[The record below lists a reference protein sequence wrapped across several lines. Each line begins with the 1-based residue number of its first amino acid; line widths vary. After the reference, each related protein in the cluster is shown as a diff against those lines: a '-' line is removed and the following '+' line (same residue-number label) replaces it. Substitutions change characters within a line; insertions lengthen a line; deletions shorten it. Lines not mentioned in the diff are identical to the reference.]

1 VETPGTTIACPHCG
15 TVLEAPL
22 ETHPETADAIRPKPD
37 AEPDA
42 APDAVA
48 ETVKMDFGAL
58 SSVPGDA
65 AATSEVFPEG
75 KAPPAFRQQ
84 VPDLAAAATV
94 SAPGEIPTGGGSE
107 LTGGAHI
114 EPVGESPESSASA
127 FDPVR
132 APEFAHAEGAV
143 PSESAAESPQAF
155 ADQPSLLA
163 TFAETAAS
171 FEGRDPE
178 FPAVAAAGDDH
189 AIIPHRA
196 AEAPGP
202 AGPSRFAFN
211 LVVSYASAATLA
223 CLYLLWLVYFL
234 RTHSRTLDLPDLV
247 PETANKKVSS
257 LSYLPADREMPPANV
272 LRLGET
278 RQYGS
283 LNVTPLRVTRGP
295 IEFQYYDPDKGYQRE
310 PEGPVLKLHL
320 RFENVSQDQEFIPLD
335 SSLVFTRKPDRKAF
349 GLFLTNNFV
358 CSAAHRGERG
368 RHVLVF
374 DLSPDSPWLLK
385 GQNLDRVLTPGQSLE
400 TFIATSQE
408 NLEALSGELLWRVHF
423 RKGYNPTSFRG
434 VTTLIEV
441 RFKRSDIVDE
451 PPLPEDGEKT
461 EGRDA

>member
-1 VETPGTTIACPHCG
+1 VQRSARLRAGRDATWDYNVLELICGACGGRLLVETPGTKTACPHCG

-22 ETHPETADAIRPKPD
+22 ETAGAMLPESDGEPGGTPD
-37 AEPDA
+37 PALETVRMDFAQP
-42 APDAVA
+42 APDAS
-48 ETVKMDFGAL
+48 D
-58 SSVPGDA
+58 
-65 AATSEVFPEG
+65 
-75 KAPPAFRQQ
+75 
-84 VPDLAAAATV
+84 AAAATEV
-94 SAPGEIPTGGGSE
+94 LTAHNFSPLPPGEGS
-107 LTGGAHI
+107 TDAG
-114 EPVGESPESSASA
+114 EPGNAGSAGPI
-127 FDPVR
+127 DT
-132 APEFAHAEGAV
+132 PEFTPPEAPFGEHSAEMLQGPAQQF
-143 PSESAAESPQAF
+143 SRAAESAE
-155 ADQPSLLA
+155 PS
-163 TFAETAAS
+163 AAP
-171 FEGRDPE
+171 FEAPAPE
-178 FPAVAAAGDDH
+178 FPALVETSQSS
-189 AIIPHRA
+189 
-196 AEAPGP
+196 AEAPVRP

-223 CLYLLWLVYFL
+223 CIYLLWLVYFL
-234 RTHSRTLDLPDLV
+234 RTHARTLDLPDLV
-247 PETANKKVSS
+247 PASANKKVSS
-257 LSYLPADREMPPANV
+257 LSYLPADKEMPPANV

-283 LNVTPLRVTRGP
+283 LDVTPLRVTRGP
-295 IEFQYYDPDKGYQRE
+295 IEFQYYDRDKGYQRE

-335 SSLVFTRKPDRKAF
+335 SSLVFNRRPDRKAF

-423 RKGYNPTSFRG
+423 RKGYNPKSFRG

-451 PPLPEDGEKT
+451 PPLSVDGEKT